1 MATKAKRSRP
11 DDVERA
17 VIREVQKAHAPR
29 VLELAKMISE
39 AASELVDIDE
49 KMWTEFKDKMVDG
62 VEDVAAKQSRRMHYY
77 YDDVYVVKNALIFDG
92 DELTCGNSRMHT
104 FDDVKGAAERLI
116 YDASKLCD
124 DK

>member
-49 KMWTEFKDKMVDG
+49 KMWTEFKDKMADG
-62 VEDVAAKQSRRMHYY
+62 VEDVAAHYY
-77 YDDVYVVKNALIFDG
+77 YDDVYVVKNSLIFDG